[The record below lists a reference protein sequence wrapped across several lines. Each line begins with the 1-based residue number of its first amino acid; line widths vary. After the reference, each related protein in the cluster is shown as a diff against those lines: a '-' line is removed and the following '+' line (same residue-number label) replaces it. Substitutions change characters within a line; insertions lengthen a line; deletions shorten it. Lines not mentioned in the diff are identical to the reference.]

1 MIEDVYEQL
10 ILGLSFW
17 NCQVNYTLL
26 HKLFSYFERRK
37 ILIHCSNI
45 VLSKTT
51 CGFACA
57 GTLLQGALLDH
68 RSTIGLILGTG
79 SNACYLE
86 RADRVYHWES
96 ERHGERDVSFQF
108 YQLIELFLDIMQ
120 DFLFLYVCDLNRP
133 LSRNGGPRAL
143 PRKILLIEIAQ
154 NDF

>member
-1 MIEDVYEQL
+1 MIEDFYEQL
-10 ILGLSFW
+10 MLGLSFL
-17 NCQVNYTLL
+17 NFQVNYTLL
-26 HKLFSYFERRK
+26 HKLFSYFERRN

-45 VLSKTT
+45 VLSKTS

-108 YQLIELFLDIMQ
+108 YQFIEL
-120 DFLFLYVCDLNRP
+120 
-133 LSRNGGPRAL
+133 LSRYYVGFSFLVCVRS
-143 PRKILLIEIAQ
+143 EQ
-154 NDF
+154 NPSGLG